1 MVVGRHKARDSSCHF
16 LQRGIFKGPEGIALK
31 AAEIEIKNHSFA
43 WPQAHTVAFQLFNY
57 LLAHPLGPFPPL
69 AFFYLA

>member
-43 WPQAHTVAFQLFNY
+43 WPQAHTVAFQLFN
-57 LLAHPLGPFPPL
+57 
-69 AFFYLA
+69 